1 MTDLSMTLVAT
12 ESGNMSDLHNMNLH
26 GHESS
31 NTYHQYET
39 FYLRARFITGLV
51 FYPIICVFG
60 ITGNTMSVIVMSQ
73 RQMRSS
79 TNTYLFA

>member
-12 ESGNMSDLHNMNLH
+12 GSGNMSDLHNMNLH
-26 GHESS
+26 GNESS

-60 ITGNTMSVIVMSQ
+60 ITSNIMSIIVMSQ
-73 RQMRSS
+73 RQMLQ
-79 TNTYLFA
+79 NFN